1 LKYNLR
7 MQSTTTCFLKRVGSI
22 VSMPKL
28 HHCILFLLFFAVL
41 LYPGKLWA
49 QYRTPIE
56 SFKAFN
62 AVYLEIAGNGDT
74 YSVNYDRL
82 LFQRSEFKMG
92 LRVGVGSNLFFLPEE
107 TSTYP
112 IVPVEAIGMVGRR
125 EKHFEFGLGYTRRFT
140 DNPELL
146 HDMYFGRLGFRYQQ
160 PKGGLLVRVALTP
173 FVSAESNIRTPGLA
187 LVPRFGLSIGR
198 SF

>member
-1 LKYNLR
+1 MLKQYYR
-7 MQSTTTCFLKRVGSI
+7 IR
-22 VSMPKL
+22 
-28 HHCILFLLFFAVL
+28 FLLLFIFL
-41 LYPGKLWA
+41 LSLNKLYA
-49 QYRTPIE
+49 QYRPPIE
-56 SFKAFN
+56 SFRAFN

-74 YSVNYDRL
+74 YSLNYDRL

-92 LRVGVGSNLFFLPEE
+92 LRVGIGSNLFFLPEE

-146 HDMYFGRLGFRYQQ
+146 HDMYFGRIGFRYQQ

-173 FVSAESNIRTPGLA
+173 FVSAESNVRTPGVA
-187 LVPRFGLSIGR
+187 FVPRFGVSIGK

>member
-1 LKYNLR
+1 
-7 MQSTTTCFLKRVGSI
+7 
-22 VSMPKL
+22 MPKRYHRIL
-28 HHCILFLLFFAVL
+28 LLLFIPILFSTKE
-41 LYPGKLWA
+41 LYA

-56 SFKAFN
+56 SFRAFN
-62 AVYLEIAGNGDT
+62 AIYLEIAGNGDT
-74 YSVNYDRL
+74 YSLNYDRL

-92 LRVGVGSNLFFLPEE
+92 LRVGIGSNLFFLPEE

-146 HDMYFGRLGFRYQQ
+146 HDMYFGRIGFRYQQ

-173 FVSAESNIRTPGLA
+173 FISGESNIRTPGLA
-187 LVPRFGLSIGR
+187 FVPRFGVSIGR